1 MAKPTANRRA
11 GQVAN
16 PGGSPRPIITPTVSL
31 TTRQPLVNVIGKPAG
46 SPTQWP
52 QQLLFGL
59 FLASLFTPLVYSTTS
74 FFGFVSER
82 GLFFRAVVGL
92 MAVVAAFKPG
102 FWRAG
107 WSWLQLSVVGFLAV
121 IGLAD
126 VVGVDARLSFLSGFL
141 RMEGFVGYLHLG
153 LYALV
158 LARAGFSA
166 WQWNTAFMTSVGVSV
181 LVFVVGYVSPSGW
194 LGDGYRFVATVGQPT
209 FLAVYWLIHIFLAG
223 YIALT
228 VSELPLRWRLIGF
241 GIVTAILLW
250 GIVLTGARS
259 AILGLLAGGG
269 ATGLAFAGSH
279 YRSLVSRGRL
289 VMGSILIGVM
299 MLAAGSYAIARYTT
313 LLRNV
318 PGLGRIADITGTNNT
333 LPARQITTQIA
344 LRSVLQRPLLGWG
357 QENYSYAFA
366 RHYDPA
372 LVAGS
377 GTEWYDRVHCVPLEW
392 ACSAGVPGL
401 LAYGFLWFWLL
412 RGLLVARVETRDSE
426 SVAQVS
432 TRATPAL
439 LGLLIAYFTFNLLN
453 PDNLLAAQFFFLLIG
468 FVAANQPASTATF
481 VLPTQLT
488 RLLAQTGWL
497 VVTLGLA
504 YFTLNGYQTLRRLDK
519 QAAMTNGLERM
530 RFLRTTYGQTQI
542 GRYEVADAVESFA
555 ISALQ
560 QPDLPAE
567 ARQFC
572 YEQALAVMTDQRRE
586 RPQYGRLLL
595 RISSLHAAAGQYDK
609 AITATREAIAIDGPK
624 RPATFML
631 LGDTY
636 LMQKNYLAAMAA
648 FEQARQIQP
657 RWMLPLVSQAQVA
670 AYQRDTAQVS
680 RLMAQLDTRALL
692 ENLPAV
698 KQACQTAGCLAG
710 FVNRI
715 NAIPRNELFMLNRPT
730 FQEWVLTAYDSGN
743 LPVVEAALRHFD
755 EHFKAYHALFTTA
768 EIDGLIAGTK
778 QGIRP
783 DKLTEIAARLPVS
796 DGVPT
801 W

>member
-1 MAKPTANRRA
+1 MPKRS
-11 GQVAN
+11 AN
-16 PGGSPRPIITPTVSL
+16 PVR
-31 TTRQPLVNVIGKPAG
+31 
-46 SPTQWP
+46 WP
-52 QQLLFGL
+52 QQLLFSL
-59 FLASLFTPLVYSTTS
+59 LLLSLFTPLIFSSTS

-82 GLFFRAVVGL
+82 GVFFRAVIEL
-92 MAVVAAFKPG
+92 MAFIAAFKPG
-102 FWRAG
+102 FWRVG
-107 WSWLQLSVVGFLAV
+107 WSWLQLSVVGFLV
-121 IGLAD
+121 VTGLAD
-126 VVGVDARLSFLSGFL
+126 VIGVDARLSLLSGFL

-166 WQWNTAFMTSVGVSV
+166 RQWNTAFLTSVGVSV
-181 LVFVVGYVSPSGW
+181 LVFVVGYVSPTGW

-209 FLAVYWLIHIFLAG
+209 FLAVYWLIHLFLAG
-223 YIALT
+223 YVALT
-228 VSELPLRWRLIGF
+228 VSELPFRWRLIGF
-241 GIVTAILLW
+241 GIVAVILLW
-250 GIVLTGARS
+250 GILLTGARS

-289 VMGSILIGVM
+289 VMAVIMFGVVV
-299 MLAAGSYAIARYTT
+299 LAGSSYALARYTT

-344 LRSVLQRPLLGWG
+344 LRSFLQRPLLGWG

-366 RHYDPA
+366 RYYDPA

-392 ACSAGVPGL
+392 ACSAGIMGL
-401 LAYGFLWFWLL
+401 LAYGLLWFFLL
-412 RGLLVARVETRDSE
+412 RSVARVETRDSDE
-426 SVAQVS
+426 TPVARVETRVFSNKSRVS
-432 TRATPAL
+432 TRATASL

-468 FVAANQPASTATF
+468 FVAANQPASTAAF
-481 VLPTQLT
+481 ALPTQPAP
-488 RLLAQTGWL
+488 LLAQTGWL
-497 VVTLGLA
+497 VITLGLA

-519 QAAMTNGLERM
+519 QAAMTNGLERIT
-530 RFLRTTYGQTQI
+530 FLRTTYEQTQI

-560 QPDLPAE
+560 QPDLPPQ

-572 YEQALAVMTDQRRE
+572 YEQALTVMTDQRRE

-609 AITATREAIAIDGPK
+609 AITAIQEAIAIDGPK

-636 LMQKNYLAAMAA
+636 LMQQNYLAATAA

-670 AYQRDTAQVS
+670 AFQRDTAQVS

-698 KQACQTAGCLAG
+698 KQAYRTAGYLAG

-715 NAIPRNELFMLNRPT
+715 NVIPRDELFMLNRPT
-730 FQEWVLTAYDSGN
+730 FQEWVLTAYDLGN
-743 LPVVEAALRHFD
+743 LPVVEVALRHFD
-755 EHFKAYHALFTTA
+755 EHFKEYHTLFTTA
-768 EIDGLIAGTK
+768 EIDGLIAGAK

-783 DKLTEIAARLPVS
+783 DKLTEIAARLPVN
-796 DGVPT
+796 DRVPE